1 MENRYLEKYNNIIKI
16 KIEGKN
22 IDNYIKRIIKKKIN
36 IIKLIPIS
44 YKEVHLIIKLSEYEK
59 IIKYKTTYQISIID
73 TYGKIKLKNTIKR
86 NYILLLSL
94 IIGLILII
102 TLSKLIF
109 SIDIIHEDKEVRT
122 MIRKELENYGIKKY
136 RFKKKYKEL
145 EIIEDKILKKNKDS
159 LEWIE
164 IIENGTKYIVRVEER
179 KISTTK
185 KNNNYQSIIS
195 KKNAIITLINA
206 TKGEKVK
213 EVNNYVKKG
222 ETIISGYITHPDNT
236 ITMTSAKGDVYG
248 EVWYKVTLDYPFIYQ
263 EEKITGRNKTVYV
276 LNFIN
281 KRISLLDFNK
291 YKSFKSKNKTLLY
304 NPILNI
310 NLTKEKQYELI
321 IKDEVY
327 PIDIAITKA
336 KDYISKKLKKDNPDI
351 KQIKKIIII
360 SYKESESKL
369 NLKLFI
375 TAIEKISEE
384 MKITEPTKSSTQI
397 TTTNE

>member
-22 IDNYIKRIIKKKIN
+22 IDNYIKRIIKNKIN

-44 YKEVHLIIKLSEYEK
+44 YKEVQLIIKLSEYEK
-59 IIKYKTTYQISIID
+59 LIKYKTTYQISIID

-102 TLSKLIF
+102 TLSKVIF

-179 KISTTK
+179 KISITK

-263 EEKITGRNKTVYV
+263 EEKITGRNKTIYV

-281 KRISLLDFNK
+281 KRISLFDFNK

-384 MKITEPTKSSTQI
+384 MKITEPIKSSTQI

>member
-1 MENRYLEKYNNIIKI
+1 MKNRYLEKYNNIIKI

-59 IIKYKTTYQISIID
+59 LIKYKTTYQISIID
-73 TYGKIKLKNTIKR
+73 TYGKIKFKNTIKR

-102 TLSKLIF
+102 TLSKVIF

-159 LEWIE
+159 REWIE

-179 KISTTK
+179 KISITK

-222 ETIISGYITHPDNT
+222 ETIISGYISHPDNT

-384 MKITEPTKSSTQI
+384 MKITEPIKSSTQI

>member
-22 IDNYIKRIIKKKIN
+22 IDNYIKRIIKNKIN

-59 IIKYKTTYQISIID
+59 LIKYKTTYQISIID

-336 KDYISKKLKKDNPDI
+336 KDYITKKIKKDNPDI

>member
-59 IIKYKTTYQISIID
+59 LIKYKTTYQISIID
-73 TYGKIKLKNTIKR
+73 TYGKIKFKNTIKR

-102 TLSKLIF
+102 TLSKVIF

-248 EVWYKVTLDYPFIYQ
+248 EVWYKVTLEYPFIYQ

-281 KRISLLDFNK
+281 KRISLFDFNK

-327 PIDIAITKA
+327 PIDIAITKS

>member
-336 KDYISKKLKKDNPDI
+336 KDYITKKLKKDNPDI